1 MDVEDAQAAL
11 AAVAGDGAAGIGVID
26 MFKLHTLADG
36 AVNRFADHL
45 RHRRMGDENALRK
58 DVRRVPQTVAHVILH
73 TLDVVAAVFFCHD
86 HFVVHHFNA
95 GLEL

>member
-1 MDVEDAQAAL
+1 MDVKDTQTTL

-73 TLDVVAAVFFCHD
+73 TLDVIAAVFFRHN
-86 HFVVHHFNA
+86 HLIVHHFDA